1 MASSLPGTGRRILSV
16 VGPHS
21 GCGKTLFVT
30 HLARHVSGLGC
41 LKVRPAHHQSGPDA
55 ASERPVQDDFYLEDS
70 AALDDPGGDTALYL
84 AAGAVQVEIL
94 RHQGSGLA
102 AGLDAAL
109 DRFPPSMPVAIE
121 SSSAVRF
128 LRPAAVVLIVRPP
141 LREMKPSTDAI
152 LSRVTDLLVNS
163 SKTGGLATTAAGKLR
178 REYPALRPRFT
189 WSADLT
195 AEAPPVEMLARLRSL
210 LTASDA
216 GHGSP
221 ASI

>member
-1 MASSLPGTGRRILSV
+1 MMSSLPGTGRRILSV

-30 HLARHVSGLGC
+30 HLARHVLGLGC
-41 LKVRPAHHQSGPDA
+41 LKVRPAHHQSGADA
-55 ASERPVQDDFYLEDS
+55 TGERPVRDDFYLEDS

-94 RHQGSGLA
+94 RHRGSGLA

-109 DRFPPSMPVAIE
+109 DRFPPSVPVVIE

-128 LRPAAVVLIVRPP
+128 LRPVAVVLIVRLP
-141 LREMKPSTDAI
+141 RHEMKPSTHAI
-152 LSRVTDLLVNS
+152 LPRVTDLLVNS
-163 SKTGGLATTAAGKLR
+163 SKTGELTTATAEKLR

-189 WSADLT
+189 WSVDLT
-195 AEAPPVEMLARLRSL
+195 SEAPPAEMLARLRTL
-210 LTASDA
+210 LAASAA
-216 GHGSP
+216 GHGSTS
-221 ASI
+221 SI